1 MTHVG
6 FAGGF
11 AWLIVRLRWVIVLGS
26 VAAALATSLLL
37 PSLEDAGGLP
47 ATSLIPRD
55 SDSLETTARAQE
67 LFPIPLAGQ
76 TAVVQRD
83 PDGLSAAAQAR
94 VVERAI
100 AVSVQEDRDLAGLE
114 FALPLTNTLALA
126 PSSRENSTTAVTF
139 LVMRPELSLQEQDAL
154 AHRFTSKYV
163 TDPDDALVGVTGAVP
178 ARLQEWREIV
188 AALPWVTGAAILAIA
203 LILGVYYRAPLAPA
217 VVLAAAGIAYLV
229 SKHVVAWAGPH
240 VGVTVPR
247 DVEPVMVALVLGI
260 VTDYAVFFLTAMR
273 RRLLAGEGRLDAA
286 TRGTAEFLPTVIT
299 AGLIVAAGSVAL
311 VAGTLGFFR
320 AMGPA
325 MAGTVLISLLI
336 AVTLIPALM
345 AIFGR
350 LLFWPRLE
358 RLSQLDVTTSRE
370 ARAEFWRALTRM
382 ALSRPIA
389 LGVTVVCLAVLAL
402 ACRGLVEI
410 NLGITAIRG
419 LPSEAEQRKA
429 ALAASEGF
437 APGILSPLVVLV
449 EGDAELPSEGLQRL
463 GALLQKQP
471 GVATAM
477 GPGDEV
483 ARLVP
488 DLLASDRAPAARYL
502 VILDK
507 DPHGG
512 EAIDDFENLR
522 ERMPDLLEDAGLAG
536 ARVGFA
542 GETAF
547 AAETVRTVVHD
558 LGRIGVA
565 ALLANL
571 ILLALFLRA
580 LLAPL
585 YLLAA
590 SGLALAASLG
600 LTALLFQETLGYGE
614 ITYFVP
620 FAVAVLLLSLGSDY
634 NIFVVGQ
641 IWREAEVR
649 PLRDAV
655 AIAAPRASG
664 AISVAALALA
674 GSFAA
679 LAIIPLR
686 TFREFAF
693 AMSVG
698 VLLDAFLIRS
708 VLIPALVSVFGE
720 KSWWPAQ
727 RAVATVPVNKS
738 TVRPETEEALV
749 RDGLFERPAEA
760 SERRRRI

>member
-1 MTHVG
+1 MTREELS
-6 FAGGF
+6 GGF
-11 AWLIVRLRWVIVLGS
+11 AWLVVRLRWAIVLAWI
-26 VAAALATSLLL
+26 AAAVGTSVLF

-55 SDSLETTARAQE
+55 SKSLETTARSQE
-67 LFPIPLAGQ
+67 LFPIPLTGQ

-83 PDGLSAAAQAR
+83 PDGLSQAAQAR
-94 VVERAI
+94 VVERAV
-100 AVSVQEDRDLAGLE
+100 ALSVQKDPDLAGLE
-114 FALPLTNTLALA
+114 LALPITNTLELL

-139 LVMRPELSLQEQDAL
+139 LLMRPELSLQDQDDL
-154 AHRFTSKYV
+154 AHRFTAKYV
-163 TDPDDALVGVTGAVP
+163 TEADDALVGITGAAP

-188 AALPWVTGAAILAIA
+188 GALPWVTAAAILAIA

-217 VVLAAAGIAYLV
+217 VALAAAGIAYLV

-260 VTDYAVFFLTAMR
+260 VTDYAVFFLSATR
-273 RRLLAGEGRLDAA
+273 RRLLEGESRIDAA
-286 TRGTAEFLPTVIT
+286 TRGTADFLPTVIT
-299 AGLIVAAGSVAL
+299 AGLIVAAGSAAL
-311 VAGTLGFFR
+311 LAGTLGFFR
-320 AMGPA
+320 ALGPA
-325 MAGTVLISLLI
+325 MAGTVVISLLI

-350 LLFWPRLE
+350 VVFWPHFE
-358 RLSQLDVTTSRE
+358 RQADPVIARNTE
-370 ARAEFWRALTRM
+370 ARVEFWRALTRL
-382 ALSRPIA
+382 AVSRPVA
-389 LGVTVVCLAVLAL
+389 LLVSIICLALLAL

-410 NLGITAIRG
+410 NLGITSIRG
-419 LPSEAEQRKA
+419 LPSEAEERRA

-449 EGDAELPSEGLQRL
+449 EGDSELPREALQRL
-463 GALLQKQP
+463 EASLEKQS
-471 GVATAM
+471 GVATAI
-477 GPGDEV
+477 GPGDEA

-488 DLLASDRAPAARYL
+488 NLVTSDRAPAARYL

-512 EAIDDFENLR
+512 RAIDDFEALR
-522 ERMPDLLEDAGLAG
+522 DRMPELLDDAGLSE
-536 ARVGFA
+536 ARVGFS

-547 AAETVRTVVHD
+547 AAETVRTIVHD

-571 ILLALFLRA
+571 ILLAFFLRA
-580 LLAPL
+580 LVAPV
-585 YLLAA
+585 YLLVA

-600 LTALLFQETLGYGE
+600 LTALLFQEVLGYDE
-614 ITYFVP
+614 LTYFVP

-634 NIFVVGQ
+634 NVFVVGQ

-655 AIAAPRASG
+655 AFAAPRASG

-674 GSFAA
+674 CSFAA

-693 AMSVG
+693 AMSMG
-698 VLLDAFLIRS
+698 VLLDAFLVRS

-720 KSWWPAQ
+720 TSWWPAQ
-727 RAVATVPVNKS
+727 REVAIVPSNGS
-738 TVRPETEEALV
+738 TVRDETGETLV
-749 RDGLFERPAEA
+749 RDGVFEHPVETSESRQRP
-760 SERRRRI
+760 